1 MSIEEVRWLVTV
13 INRRGILDVFAV
25 RWYVVTRSLGSIDT
39 NDITLEISWSELPPP
54 PPHPPH
60 PFYFLP
66 FSERTPF
73 RLFSELSRLENH
85 NLRGNVSRFNKLPIL
100 DLIEM

>member
-1 MSIEEVRWLVTV
+1 MSIEEVRWLVSV
-13 INRRGILDVFAV
+13 KNRRGILDVFAV
-25 RWYVVTRSLGSIDT
+25 RWYVVTRSLGSTDT

-54 PPHPPH
+54 PPH

>member
-1 MSIEEVRWLVTV
+1 MSIEDVRGLVSV

-54 PPHPPH
+54 PPH

>member
-1 MSIEEVRWLVTV
+1 MSIEEVRWLVSV

-39 NDITLEISWSELPPP
+39 NDITLEISWSELPPSP
-54 PPHPPH
+54 PPH

>member
-1 MSIEEVRWLVTV
+1 MSIEEVRWLVSV

-39 NDITLEISWSELPPP
+39 NYITLEISWSELPP
-54 PPHPPH
+54 PPH

-100 DLIEM
+100 DLIEV

>member
-1 MSIEEVRWLVTV
+1 MSIEDVRWLVSV

-25 RWYVVTRSLGSIDT
+25 RWYVTRSFGSIDT

-54 PPHPPH
+54 LPRPR

-73 RLFSELSRLENH
+73 LLFSELSRLENH

>member
-1 MSIEEVRWLVTV
+1 MSIEDVRWLVSV

-54 PPHPPH
+54 PPHP
-60 PFYFLP
+60 FYFLP

-85 NLRGNVSRFNKLPIL
+85 NLRGNVSRFNKLRIL

>member
-1 MSIEEVRWLVTV
+1 MSIEEVRWLVSV

-54 PPHPPH
+54 PPHP
-60 PFYFLP
+60 FYFLP

-73 RLFSELSRLENH
+73 RLFSEPSRLENH

-100 DLIEM
+100 DLIEV

>member
-1 MSIEEVRWLVTV
+1 MSIEEVRWLVSV

-39 NDITLEISWSELPPP
+39 NDITLEIFWSELPPP
-54 PPHPPH
+54 PPH

-73 RLFSELSRLENH
+73 RLFSEPSRLENH

>member
-1 MSIEEVRWLVTV
+1 MSIEDVRWLVSV

-39 NDITLEISWSELPPP
+39 NDITLEISWSELPTPP
-54 PPHPPH
+54 PRPR